1 MMNTV
6 AILIVGFGLL
16 LIYVAL
22 RGDGTEDG
30 HNPMVALKTVVTTG
44 TLS

>member
-22 RGDGTEDG
+22 RGDGNNG
-30 HNPMVALKTVVTTG
+30 HNPMVALRTILTTG
-44 TLS
+44 SIS